1 MAIRRLASHL
11 VAAATALACSFALIG
26 PLAPSPAH
34 ADTGIVEFTR
44 PAPGPRGAIAV
55 IGDSLMVGAV
65 TETGG
70 YAPSIQQVLADRG
83 WGPIR
88 VRAGVGF
95 QTGRLNPTDPANNL
109 AVWLFNQRRTGF
121 DPPVVAV
128 NLGANDIKACRG
140 SSTCALANIRYLL
153 DVIGPGRQVWWPLIT
168 MTDPAEAH
176 AWNTALQ
183 LVASQRP
190 NLIVWD
196 WPTAQAANGVAM
208 SSDRIHLASSAA
220 YRQRS
225 RLMADDISARV
236 GIAQR
241 VGGPQTLPVASV
253 PLQYRPVAPVRL
265 VDTRDTAGRLASGG
279 VLTVEVDALVP
290 EAVGAE
296 AVSVNVTATGAAA
309 AGYLTVWP
317 CDAERPVASS
327 VNYGA
332 RGARGGHTTSRLSAD
347 GMLCVFSSAPADVIV
362 DLQGLFAKG
371 DGVRFDPLTP
381 TRLLDTR
388 NTGRHAVVPVAAPA
402 GSAAVALTLTVTGA
416 TAEGYL
422 TAYPCG
428 TEPPLVSN
436 VNFAA
441 GETVAGAAYVPVGAD
456 GNVCVFTNVSVDV
469 IVDVTGTFSAGGG
482 LRFVPVTPTRVVDTR
497 DGTGGWKGV
506 QANGQTIDVVA
517 APADAMAVSG
527 TITIVAPFAPGYL
540 TGTVCGAPAGQT
552 SSVNAST
559 GAVMANSLTVALSP
573 GGTVCI
579 GTLSSTHTL
588 FDTTGWWVT

>member
-1 MAIRRLASHL
+1 
-11 VAAATALACSFALIG
+11 
-26 PLAPSPAH
+26 
-34 ADTGIVEFTR
+34 
-44 PAPGPRGAIAV
+44 
-55 IGDSLMVGAV
+55 
-65 TETGG
+65 
-70 YAPSIQQVLADRG
+70 
-83 WGPIR
+83 
-88 VRAGVGF
+88 
-95 QTGRLNPTDPANNL
+95 
-109 AVWLFNQRRTGF
+109 
-121 DPPVVAV
+121 
-128 NLGANDIKACRG
+128 
-140 SSTCALANIRYLL
+140 
-153 DVIGPGRQVWWPLIT
+153 

-183 LVASQRP
+183 LVASQRS

-196 WPTAQAANGVAM
+196 WPAAQAANGVAL
-208 SSDRIHLASSAA
+208 SSDRIHLANAAA

-225 RLMADDISARV
+225 RLMADDISSRV

-241 VGGPQTLPVASV
+241 VGGAQALPASSA
-253 PLQYRPVAPVRL
+253 PLQYRPIAPLRL
-265 VDTRDTAGRLASGG
+265 VDTRSTGGRLPSGG
-279 VLTVEVDALVP
+279 VLTVDVDALVP
-290 EAVGAE
+290 EAVGA
-296 AVSVNVTATGAAA
+296 AAASVNVTAADAGG

-317 CDAERPVASS
+317 CDADRPVASS
-327 VNYGA
+327 VNYRSG
-332 RGARGGHTTSRLSAD
+332 GARGGHTTSRLAAD
-347 GMLCVFSSAPADVIV
+347 GTLCVFSSAPADVIV
-362 DLQGLFAKG
+362 DLQGLFA
-371 DGVRFDPLTP
+371 DGAGARFDPLTP
-381 TRLLDTR
+381 TRVLDTR
-388 NTGRHAVVPVAAPA
+388 NTGRQPVVAVAAPA

-416 TAEGYL
+416 TAAGYL

-469 IVDVTGTFSAGGG
+469 IVDMTGTFSVGGG

-517 APADAMAVSG
+517 APADAVAVSG

-540 TGTVCGAPAGQT
+540 TGTVCGAPPGQT

-588 FDTTGWWVT
+588 FDTTGWWVA

>member
-1 MAIRRLASHL
+1 LVIRRHVSHL
-11 VAAATALACSFALIG
+11 VVAAAALVGSFALVG
-26 PLAPSPAH
+26 PLVPGVAH
-34 ADTGIVEFTR
+34 AATTIVETTR
-44 PAPGPRGAIAV
+44 PAAGPRGAIAV
-55 IGDSLMVGAV
+55 VGDSLMVGAV

-70 YAPSIQQVLADRG
+70 YAPSIQQLLADRG

-109 AVWLFNQRRTGF
+109 AVWLFDQRRSGF

-140 SSTCALANIRYLL
+140 SSTCALANVRYLL
-153 DVIGPGRQVWWPLIT
+153 DVVGPGRQVWWPLIT

-196 WPTAQAANGVAM
+196 WPAAQAANGVAM
-208 SSDRIHLASSAA
+208 SSDRIHLANAVA

-225 RLMADDISARV
+225 RLMADDISSRV

-241 VGGPQTLPVASV
+241 VGGAQALPAASA
-253 PLQYRPVAPVRL
+253 PLQYRPIAPLRL
-265 VDTRDTAGRLASGG
+265 VDTRGTGGRLPGGG
-279 VLTVEVDALVP
+279 VLTVDVDALVP
-290 EAVGAE
+290 EAVGA
-296 AVSVNVTATGAAA
+296 AAASVNVTAVDAGGP
-309 AGYLTVWP
+309 GYLTVWP
-317 CDAERPVASS
+317 CDAGRPVASS
-327 VNYGA
+327 VNYRSG
-332 RGARGGHTTSRLSAD
+332 GARGGHTTSRLAAD
-347 GMLCVFSSAPADVIV
+347 GTLCVFSSAPADVIV
-362 DLQGLFAKG
+362 DVQGLFA
-371 DGVRFDPLTP
+371 DGAGARFDPLTP

-388 NTGRHAVVPVAAPA
+388 NTGRQSVVAVAAPA
-402 GSAAVALTLTVTGA
+402 GSSAVALTLTVTGA

-469 IVDVTGTFSAGGG
+469 IVDMTGTFSAGGG

-517 APADAMAVSG
+517 APADAVAVSG

-540 TGTVCGAPAGQT
+540 TGTVCGAAPGQT

-573 GGTVCI
+573 GGMVCI

-588 FDTTGWWVT
+588 FDTTGWWVA

>member
-1 MAIRRLASHL
+1 LAIRRLVSHVVV
-11 VAAATALACSFALIG
+11 VAATLAGSFALIG
-26 PLAPSPAH
+26 PLAPGTAH
-34 ADTGIVEFTR
+34 ADATIVETTR
-44 PAPGPRGAIAV
+44 PAAGPRGAIAV
-55 IGDSLMVGAV
+55 IGDSVMVGSAM
-65 TETGG
+65 ETAG
-70 YAPSIQQVLADRG
+70 YGPSIQQVLADRG

-95 QTGRLNPTDPANNL
+95 QTGRLNPTDPANNI
-109 AVWLFNQRRTGF
+109 AVWLYDQRRTGF
-121 DPPVVAV
+121 DPPVIAV

-140 SSTCALANIRYLL
+140 SSTCALANVRYLM

-168 MTDPAEAH
+168 MTDPAEAN

-196 WPTAQAANGVAM
+196 WPTAQAANGVAL
-208 SSDRIHLASSAA
+208 SSDRIHLASAAA

-241 VGGPQTLPVASV
+241 VGGPQTLPAASA
-253 PLQYRPVAPVRL
+253 PLRYRPIAPVRL
-265 VDTRDTAGRLASGG
+265 VDTRDTGGRLPSGG
-279 VLTVEVDALVP
+279 VLTVDVDALVP
-290 EAVGAE
+290 EASGA
-296 AVSVNVTATGAAA
+296 AAASVNVTAVGAAA
-309 AGYLTVWP
+309 TGYLTVWP
-317 CDAERPVASS
+317 CDPARPVASS
-327 VNYGA
+327 VNYGSG
-332 RGARGGHTTSRLSAD
+332 GARGGHTTTRLSTD
-347 GMLCVFSSAPADVIV
+347 GTLCVFSSAPADVIV
-362 DLQGLFAKG
+362 DLQGLFAEG
-371 DGVRFDPLTP
+371 DGARFDPLTP

-388 NTGRHAVVPVAAPA
+388 NTGRRSVVAVPAPA
-402 GSAAVALTLTVTGA
+402 GSTAVALTLTVTGSV
-416 TAEGYL
+416 AEGFL

-441 GETVAGAAYVPVGAD
+441 GETVAGAAFVPVGGD
-456 GNVCVFTNVSVDV
+456 GNVCVFTNVPVDV

-506 QANGQTIDVVA
+506 QANGQTIEVVA
-517 APADAMAVSG
+517 APADAVAVSG

-588 FDTTGWWVT
+588 FDTTGWWVA